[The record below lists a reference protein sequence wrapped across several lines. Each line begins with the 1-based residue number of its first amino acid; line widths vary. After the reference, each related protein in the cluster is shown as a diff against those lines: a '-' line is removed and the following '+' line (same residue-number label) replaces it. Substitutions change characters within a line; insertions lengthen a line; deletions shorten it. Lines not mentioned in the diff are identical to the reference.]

1 MSSERCGE
9 LLDRHLLPID
19 SVNNAFFPMRQD
31 TANKTVSVLVVFAP
45 EQVHNLTDFFG
56 SEVFIFCDC
65 KMQLAEDSSQSLWKA
80 NRGENWSSLFQNST
94 LPLQIAFLER
104 NNLLIPLDYYAG
116 SYIPGSDCVFYA

>member
-1 MSSERCGE
+1 
-9 LLDRHLLPID
+9 
-19 SVNNAFFPMRQD
+19 MRQD

-80 NRGENWSSLFQNST
+80 NRGELELIISKFNSA
-94 LPLQIAFLER
+94 IANCISRDKQSFSFNPAR
-104 NNLLIPLDYYAG
+104 LLCG
-116 SYIPGSDCVFYA
+116 